1 MKLKRALLCIL
12 LVASF
17 FSPTSIFAKD
27 NELPEGYANV
37 DFNNSGKKTGLSL
50 LWFENVET
58 EREGRKGVIL
68 NHDSEAKRYL
78 YIDIDDNMLYDIP
91 DDTPIEVTVDY
102 FDEGEG
108 FFELLYDAY
117 GIPENIRNGIEGRE
131 ECVRLTNTMEWKTH
145 TFYVE
150 RMRLANRLGN
160 FDVRIGVYS
169 VVDGFSPEPVIVGS
183 VTLKTVERQNP
194 IRLEGVGGNKAGN
207 IYAKGEDIKVNLN
220 IANKT
225 ERDARGDFTYTAKDE
240 DGYTVYEGKVS
251 GVFPANKTTPLA
263 IKATAE
269 KYGIY
274 TLAVNGEFRYTDGDS
289 EPLPFSVN
297 TEYSL
302 AWEVSKDNIND
313 SCGTALLINSNN
325 MSAPNGV
332 AAGIA
337 ARAGV
342 RWNREEIL
350 WKDSEPQPGV
360 YKIPEH
366 MKRELELARDAG
378 MNNELGLLYAN
389 PVIYDNVVGMADA
402 PTTEKELTA
411 YGDWCEWL
419 ARETKG
425 LVQAFCVWNEYN
437 GSFNEQGESPEH
449 YVKMLEIAYKAVKKG
464 NPDAIVIGLETAGI
478 DPAFNKRVFE
488 AGGLQYMDV
497 AGVHPYDWT
506 GHFDTQRIVNL
517 TNDMKEMMREYG
529 DEKPIWWT
537 EFGFSSHYPFKER
550 MFNHVMT
557 YALQKHY
564 DLADVV
570 IQFRMQDD
578 LEGGSVEGNWGYI
591 KDYREA
597 EIMNCAKPSYL
608 AVCAMNNLIGSAAE
622 AKEVIKD
629 GTTYAFHF
637 YNNEMKKDVVL
648 LQSEYDA
655 QFMSLSLG
663 AKQIEVYSAYGNQLD
678 TITSENGVYG
688 LGVSTE
694 PIYLV
699 GDFSDIKQAD
709 NSQAAIVPEYME
721 NNVIPGECITLTM
734 KKNTNEKIKFV
745 TEKND
750 FIHIE
755 KTEETPDGTLRVM
768 LRTSKNMS
776 EDIDVK
782 LMAFNEAGE
791 MIYRDTAVARICPEP
806 IDISITSEQTAKG
819 VDHWR
824 ARVEITNLSHE
835 NSVSGILTVTEPKD
849 KAEYIKPRVISS
861 LHPRESVTI
870 YLNLPDAPTKTTYD
884 LKLKLKLDNGYESDI
899 SKQLD
904 FTVAKYADKKPII
917 DGKNDNGEWD
927 GIWFGAY
934 DAEHYGTDKG
944 SGDKEW
950 KGPEDASFSALSM
963 WDEEN
968 LYMLVCVKDDAHYTK
983 YDGDATYMWS
993 ADCIQFG
1000 IDDRVSGK
1008 ETGGKYYTE
1017 IGVGDVPDLGA
1028 AVVRYSSYYGL
1039 PTWIVIENCQ
1049 AAVKRSG
1056 GYTIYEYAIPW
1067 SELIN
1072 EEFVPYAN
1080 QKLKFAM
1087 LLNDSDTGSRGWL
1100 KYNGDMATNKDLNT
1114 FGIMTLEK

>member
-1 MKLKRALLCIL
+1 MRYLKRTICLYILICMVFVTNTLSITSVFAQDNINLLGSWYTNNAMTVANNSWPAIDFGDIKYDGTMIHTL
-12 LVASF
+12 SYKIKATQASSGTVSVYGTAVASF
-17 FSPTSIFAKD
+17 GLYIPGQGFEGAYYKDTDGSVKPKFSAKGENVEPVNTWYTVETEWYEGFPNRYMKYTIKNDMGNILAQSDKIPGIWRDNWDAWDTEYAGSIMSTAVHVYNLSGAIVQIKD
-27 NELPEGYANV
+27 VAVTERKMKFEGYANV

-131 ECVRLTNTMEWKTH
+131 ECIRLTNTMEWKTH

-194 IRLEGVGGNKAGN
+194 IRLESVGGNKAGN

-263 IKATAE
+263 IKTTAG

-274 TLAVNGEFRYTDGDS
+274 TLSVNGEFRYTDRDS

-313 SCGTALLINSNN
+313 SCGTALLINSNK

-402 PTTEKELTA
+402 PTTEKELKA

-437 GSFNEQGESPEH
+437 GAFNEQGESPEH

-517 TNDMKEMMREYG
+517 TNDMKAMMREYG
-529 DEKPIWWT
+529 DEKAIWWT
-537 EFGFSSHYPFKER
+537 EFGFSSHYTFKER

-570 IQFRMQDD
+570 IQFRMQDY

-591 KDYREA
+591 KDYRDKEV
-597 EIMNCAKPSYL
+597 MNCAKPSYL
-608 AVCAMNNLIGSAAE
+608 AVCAMNNLIGSKAE

-655 QFMSLSLG
+655 QLMSLDLG
-663 AKQIEVYSAYGNQLD
+663 TNCMEIYDVYGNKLES
-678 TITSENGVYG
+678 IESENGVYNFVINKEPLYIVGNISKFEQKGTIKDVKSG
-688 LGVSTE
+688 LLKDGEFIES
-694 PIYLV
+694 
-699 GDFSDIKQAD
+699 FSDLKAGDEIQ
-709 NSQAAIVPEYME
+709 
-721 NNVIPGECITLTM
+721 
-734 KKNTNEKIKFV
+734 
-745 TEKND
+745 
-750 FIHIE
+750 
-755 KTEETPDGTLRVM
+755 
-768 LRTSKNMS
+768 
-776 EDIDVK
+776 VK
-782 LMAFNEAGE
+782 LHRLLMPEEKENIICIQAFYDEEGNRLMMAE
-791 MIYRDTAVARICPEP
+791 C
-806 IDISITSEQTAKG
+806 
-819 VDHWR
+819 
-824 ARVEITNLSHE
+824 
-835 NSVSGILTVTEPKD
+835 
-849 KAEYIKPRVISS
+849 EYIVF
-861 LHPRESVTI
+861 EE
-870 YLNLPDAPTKTTYD
+870 
-884 LKLKLKLDNGYESDI
+884 ESDYWI
-899 SKQLD
+899 GR
-904 FTVAKYADKKPII
+904 TVQVP
-917 DGKNDNGEWD
+917 
-927 GIWFGAY
+927 
-934 DAEHYGTDKG
+934 YGT
-944 SGDKEW
+944 S
-950 KGPEDASFSALSM
+950 
-963 WDEEN
+963 
-968 LYMLVCVKDDAHYTK
+968 
-983 YDGDATYMWS
+983 
-993 ADCIQFG
+993 
-1000 IDDRVSGK
+1000 
-1008 ETGGKYYTE
+1008 
-1017 IGVGDVPDLGA
+1017 
-1028 AVVRYSSYYGL
+1028 
-1039 PTWIVIENCQ
+1039 
-1049 AAVKRSG
+1049 
-1056 GYTIYEYAIPW
+1056 
-1067 SELIN
+1067 LIKTFIWN
-1072 EEFVPYAN
+1072 
-1080 QKLKFAM
+1080 
-1087 LLNDSDTGSRGWL
+1087 
-1100 KYNGDMATNKDLNT
+1100 YNSLTSLIRPFILRN
-1114 FGIMTLEK
+1114 